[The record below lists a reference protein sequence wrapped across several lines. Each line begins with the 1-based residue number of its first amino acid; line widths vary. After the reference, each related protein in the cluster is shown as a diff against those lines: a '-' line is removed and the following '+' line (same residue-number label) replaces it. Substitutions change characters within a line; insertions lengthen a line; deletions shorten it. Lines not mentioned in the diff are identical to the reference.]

1 MLLSAFAF
9 TPSVLA
15 NDIPLATLSVDNI
28 QVRAEWNVV
37 GDGVNHFSVE
47 GGTLMLR
54 PNISAAGK
62 PEGVTITAIVEV
74 LDKFSTLNPSYEDL
88 TVRVMITAVIMGCHA
103 DWTRRFAISWDRKDR
118 QPPNQLVMEGGSIKV
133 EDVIV
138 RRYAEGGYNY
148 ISLYTVTA
156 THGTYYRPS
165 RKITYTYF
173 TTSPSFHGYLRFD
186 QGVSNPGYN
195 SWPVNGGGNCFDE
208 EIETLQEQNQI
219 LQEKTEYLNAHA
231 PLISGFYAGVG
242 RTVTVGTAFV
252 YDGNQHF
259 YLYNVSLANIL
270 NELYT
275 PKVIIDDGKVFSI
288 DNKYQIGNRYE
299 YVANLTVGSDS
310 VHGDKY
316 NQPHEVIVLNHDCP
330 TVYEVNTTPIAGNN
344 LFIIVN
350 NYDLSKVKAYGIPPN
365 GNVYKVSVTS
375 YGTTQSKLTL
385 HGYTPTVKG
394 FQIKFADHFLCE
406 NIGG

>member
-1 MLLSAFAF
+1 M
-9 TPSVLA
+9 PSVLA
-15 NDIPLATLSVDNI
+15 NDFPVVTLQADNI
-28 QVRAEWNVV
+28 QVRAEWKVV
-37 GDGVNHFSVE
+37 GDDADHFRVE

-219 LQEKTEYLNAHA
+219 YQEQQQILQEKTEYLNAHA
-231 PLISGFYAGVG
+231 PLISGFYAGKG
-242 RTVTVGTAFV
+242 RAVTVGTAFV
-252 YDGNQHF
+252 YDGKQHF
-259 YLYNVSLANIL
+259 YLYNVTLANIL
-270 NELYT
+270 NEIYT
-275 PKVIIDDGKVFSI
+275 PKVIVDDGKAFSI

-299 YVANLTVGSDS
+299 YVANLTVGSGS
-310 VHGDKY
+310 VQ
-316 NQPHEVIVLNHDCP
+316 NQGPHEVIIVDSCP
-330 TVYEVNTTPIAGNN
+330 PIYEVDVRR
-344 LFIIVN
+344 VN
-350 NYDLSKVKAYGIPPN
+350 GPGTSLLISASDLSKAKAYLIAPD
-365 GNVYKVSVTS
+365 GNAYKASTS
-375 YGTTQSKLTL
+375 RLDSSSNYLTI
-385 HGYTPTVKG
+385 HGYSTDALNFKVK
-394 FQIKFADHFLCE
+394 FSDHFLCE